1 MLSKGRCSFAKAIWS
16 QRQTSDG
23 LNYCREWEPGCRRPQ
38 HEPRPAPA
46 APPPAARLLHS
57 PWDLNPIFALT
68 TARLFNHSI
77 TPPER
82 LNRRAPSPRE
92 IWSLQASTASRCE
105 LYAAFERDRSC
116 PKSHRDTGRHRR
128 VSETGV
134 RAPQAS
140 HRCADALLESLN
152 HIADAAGRQG
162 CQRQAAVERPRR
174 RARAVRALLC
184 SWLQAPTVSAQ
195 QVRSTSRREGH
206 QLPGFMQAAASDTS
220 CSLQNP
226 NAHKCTPATDYM
238 CCCHSPAPAAS
249 KCTSCSRRARGPT

>member
-1 MLSKGRCSFAKAIWS
+1 M
-16 QRQTSDG
+16 
-23 LNYCREWEPGCRRPQ
+23 
-38 HEPRPAPA
+38 
-46 APPPAARLLHS
+46 
-57 PWDLNPIFALT
+57 T

-152 HIADAAGRQG
+152 RIADAAGRQG

-184 SWLQAPTVSAQ
+184 LWLQAPTVSAQ

-206 QLPGFMQAAASDTS
+206 QLPGFMQAAASDSS
-220 CSLQNP
+220 CRLCLENP
-226 NAHKCTPATDYM
+226 ERTMRPFRPTAL

-249 KCTSCSRRARGPT
+249 KCTSCSRRARGRM